1 MAVLGVYFLRRG
13 FMRKTLSYLTM
24 LIAAMSFALPLSAQS
39 IWLDR
44 RHDQTVG
51 LEVLIP
57 DFKTEDGGG
66 VSGWA
71 LFLSLRAPLSDQL
84 RFAGEL
90 PFVHANL
97 ESGSFFFRSGSQNSF
112 GNPYLG
118 LEIGRQGSPVF
129 GEIGVRAPL
138 ASEDNFGAAL
148 VGVITDFD
156 RLEAFLP
163 NVVSISGMLN
173 FHQIGETGFALRL
186 RGGPSLDINTEGEDT
201 ELLIGYSAQAGYE
214 TEAVSILGG
223 VTGRVNM
230 TEENADFGERSVHQI
245 GFNASLGLGKARPGV
260 HFRLPLDDDL
270 KNSLDFV
277 FGFNL
282 GVQL

>member
-1 MAVLGVYFLRRG
+1 MQ
-13 FMRKTLSYLTM
+13 KISSYLTV

-44 RHDQTVG
+44 RHEQTIG
-51 LEVLIP
+51 FEFLIP
-57 DFKTEDGGG
+57 DFKTEDGG

-97 ESGSFFFRSGSQNSF
+97 ESGPFFFRNGSQNSF

-118 LEIGRQGSPVF
+118 LEIGRPGSAVF

-138 ASEDNFGAAL
+138 ASKDNFGAAL
-148 VGVITDFD
+148 VGFITDFD

-163 NVVSISGMLN
+163 NLVSISGMLN
-173 FHQIGETGFALRL
+173 VHQIGATGFALRL
-186 RGGPSLDINTEGEDT
+186 RGGPALNISTEGDDT

-214 TEAVSILGG
+214 SEVVSVLGG
-223 VTGRVNM
+223 VTGRVNI
-230 TEENADFGERSVHQI
+230 TEENADFGERSVHQL
-245 GFNASLGLGKARPGV
+245 GFNASLGLGKVRPGV

>member
-1 MAVLGVYFLRRG
+1 MQ
-13 FMRKTLSYLTM
+13 KISSYLTV
-24 LIAAMSFALPLSAQS
+24 LIAAMSFATPLSAQS

-44 RHDQTVG
+44 RHDKTVG

-71 LFLSLRAPLSDQL
+71 LFIALRAPLSDQL

-118 LEIGRQGSPVF
+118 LEIGRQGSLVF
-129 GEIGVRAPL
+129 GEIGVRVPL

-156 RLEAFLP
+156 RIEAFLP
-163 NVVSISGMLN
+163 NVVSIAGMLN
-173 FHQIGETGFALRL
+173 VHQVGQTGFALRL
-186 RGGPSLDINTEGEDT
+186 RGGPALAISTEGNDT

-223 VTGRVNM
+223 VTGRANM

-245 GFNASLGLGKARPGV
+245 GFNASLGLGKVRPGV

-270 KNSLDFV
+270 KESLDFV
-277 FGFNL
+277 FGLHL